1 MKIPLEIKVGGI
13 NYQVELVDHIAYE
26 GEGFRWGECNYQEAK
41 IRIWKELSEQKRHQT
56 FIHELTH
63 AIFHEAGI
71 DDQDEEQINRVAI
84 VLHEVFIDNTF
95 Q

>member
-1 MKIPLEIKVGGI
+1 MKIPTEIKVGGI
-13 NYQVELVDHIAYE
+13 LYHVQLVDHIPNE
-26 GEGFRWGECNYQEAK
+26 GEGFRWGECDYQEAK
-41 IRIWKELSEQKRHQT
+41 IRLWKELSDQKKHQT
-56 FIHELTH
+56 FVHELTH

-84 VLHEVFIDNTF
+84 VLHEVFLDNTF

>member
-1 MKIPLEIKVGGI
+1 MKVKVTAGENVIIKKRKFDYGKSCQI
-13 NYQVELVDHIAYE
+13 
-26 GEGFRWGECNYQEAK
+26 K
-41 IRIWKELSEQKRHQT
+41 KRHQT

-84 VLHEVFIDNTF
+84 VLHEVFLDNTF
-95 Q
+95 H